1 MNKLRSYSWRNV
13 RVDLGKKIEEL
24 LLNNGWIKEENRS
37 SIEFWRMRLDS
48 FICVFYRSGTLYISY
63 PEYKE
68 EKFKELR
75 GLVNSYI
82 GPRYIVPSKE
92 ILIGLDEVGKGEVI
106 GSIILAG
113 VRFPR
118 ELFDDL
124 DIIVDNVDTKHNH
137 RIEYW
142 EEIYRKLEESKDK
155 GLYFLIEKI
164 SPREIDSK
172 NSINKVLDQRYKKLL
187 EDLVEGLDIS
197 KARIVID
204 DYGVGNVLAEYL
216 DEIKIQGAE
225 VLAVDKS
232 EDKYLETRI
241 ASIIAKYERYLEIR
255 DIGIPLGSGNV
266 SDKKTIEWLEEWYKD
281 HREWPWFVKRSF
293 KTIKSIERHMD
304 NEGR

>member
-1 MNKLRSYSWRNV
+1 MNKLRSYSWRNLK
-13 RVDLGKKIEEL
+13 VDLGKKIEEL
-24 LLNNGWIKEENRS
+24 LLNNGWIKEENKS
-37 SIEFWRMRLDS
+37 SIELWRMRLDS
-48 FICVFYRSGTLYISY
+48 STCIFYKSGTLYISY
-63 PEYKE
+63 PDYKE

-75 GLVNSYI
+75 ELINSYV
-82 GPRYIVPSKE
+82 GTRYIVPSKE
-92 ILIGLDEVGKGEVI
+92 FLIGLDEVGKGEVI

-142 EEIYRKLEESKDK
+142 EEIYRKLEKSKDK
-155 GLYFLIEKI
+155 GLCFLIEKI

-172 NSINKVLDQRYKKLL
+172 KSINKVLDQRYKKLL
-187 EDLVEGLDIS
+187 EGLIEGLDIS

-204 DYGVGNVLAEYL
+204 DYGVGSILSENL
-216 DEIKIQGAE
+216 DKLKSQGAE
-225 VLAVDKS
+225 VLVVDKS
-232 EDKYLETRI
+232 EDNYLETRV
-241 ASIIAKYERYLEIR
+241 ASIMAKYERYLEIR
-255 DIGIPLGSGNV
+255 DIGMPLGSGNV
-266 SDKKTIEWLEEWYKD
+266 SDEKTIEWLEGWYKN

-293 KTIKSIERHMD
+293 KTIKNIERRMD